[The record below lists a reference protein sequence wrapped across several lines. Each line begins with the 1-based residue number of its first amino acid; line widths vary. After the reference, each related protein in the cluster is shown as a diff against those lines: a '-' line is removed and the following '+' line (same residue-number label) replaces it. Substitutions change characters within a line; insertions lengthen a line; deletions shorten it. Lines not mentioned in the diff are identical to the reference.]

1 MRYLKTYKIFESYE
15 SGEISDDEWQ
25 VQFDYMRRDQKEEIY
40 QECLDILREIED
52 NGYEVTGMNDLF
64 DEDPSISFFIVK
76 HGIMHSQDFWI
87 GIKDTFERL
96 KDYLSE
102 YGFYTEDY
110 YKYKKL
116 DKPRID
122 TFYDDDGYSRR
133 KRMQI
138 TFCLK

>member
-1 MRYLKTYKIFESYE
+1 MKYLKKYRIFESDE
-15 SGEISDDEWQ
+15 SSDDEWQ

-40 QECLDILREIED
+40 QECLDILRETED
-52 NGYEVTGMNDLF
+52 NGYEVTGMNSLF
-64 DEDPSISFFIVK
+64 DEDPSISFFIEK
-76 HGIMHSQDFWI
+76 SGIMHSQDFWI

-116 DKPRID
+116 EKPRID